1 MASRGGVGK
10 QTCLL
15 PALVIWALMNHEEV
29 TLGGKG
35 PWVLITDDSP
45 TVCQMLKSVLAEIGL
60 EGHELVNFLDLPRIL
75 RHNPPAMVVLDL
87 ERPGGLSGPAIGR
100 FIRQYESSP
109 IPIIVFSSLPESV
122 RSGVCRDIDAQGTV
136 GKESDLRELIHLVK
150 SLLQEQPARP
160 N

>member
-1 MASRGGVGK
+1 
-10 QTCLL
+10 
-15 PALVIWALMNHEEV
+15 MNHEEL

-35 PWVLITDDSP
+35 PWVLLTDDSP
-45 TVCQMLKSVLAEIGL
+45 TVCQMLKAVLAEIGF
-60 EGHELVNFLDLPRIL
+60 ESQELANFLDLPRIL

-109 IPIIVFSSLPESV
+109 IPIIVFSSLPEDV
-122 RSGVCRDIDAQGTV
+122 RANVCRDINAQGTV
-136 GKESDLRELIHLVK
+136 GKESDLRELVGMVK
-150 SLLQEQPARP
+150 SLLVQQDSTS

>member
-1 MASRGGVGK
+1 MD
-10 QTCLL
+10 
-15 PALVIWALMNHEEV
+15 HEEL
-29 TLGGKG
+29 TLGGTG

-45 TVCQMLKSVLAEIGL
+45 TVCQMLKSVLAEIGF

-100 FIRQYESSP
+100 FIRQYQSSP
-109 IPIIVFSSLPESV
+109 IPIVVFSSLPEEV
-122 RSGVCRDIDAQGTV
+122 RRRVCRDIDAQGTV
-136 GKESDLRELIHLVK
+136 GKGSDLAELIGMVK
-150 SLLQEQPARP
+150 DLLLRDKSTS